1 MPLAILLILVVKLK
15 QFYFTH
21 SIATFT
27 FVQNDIYAYTVIL
40 FFPICVDKFL
50 TDVNL
55 LGLEVT

>member
-1 MPLAILLILVVKLK
+1 MLSATKHLILREISGS
-15 QFYFTH
+15 FT
-21 SIATFT
+21 T
-27 FVQNDIYAYTVIL
+27 VQDDIYHTYTVIL